1 MKGRNKMKT
10 EKQPKLKRVRTN
22 EQMAMTVSWISIVIN
37 ILLSAFKL
45 VAGIVG
51 NSSAMIADAVHTISD
66 AATTGIVMVGI
77 KLSNRA
83 SDKDHQYGHE
93 RFECVAAII
102 LSVVLFLVGVG
113 IGNQGLQKVLN
124 VDAETIAIPGMVALI
139 AAIAS
144 IFIKEAMYWYT
155 RIVAKKINSTALMA
169 DAWHHRS
176 DGLSSIG
183 SFIGIGGAMLGF
195 PILDPLA
202 AIVICIFILKVSY
215 DIFREAISKMTDKA
229 CDETTVEEIAKT
241 ALAQENVLGIDKLQT
256 RIFGDKIYIDIEIQ
270 ADGNLTLYEAHAIA
284 EQVHDAIEAQIPNV
298 KHCMVHVN
306 PN

>member
-1 MKGRNKMKT
+1 MKMR
-10 EKQPKLKRVRTN
+10 KQPKLKRVRTN
-22 EQMAMTVSWISIVIN
+22 EQLAMTVSWISIVIN

-45 VAGIVG
+45 AAGIVG

-93 RFECVAAII
+93 RIECVAAII
-102 LSVVLFLVGVG
+102 LAVVLFLVGIG
-113 IGNQGLQKVLN
+113 IGNQGLQKVLHFG
-124 VDAETIAIPGMVALI
+124 AEPIAIPGMVALI

-155 RIVAKKINSTALMA
+155 RIAAKKINSTALMA

-202 AIVICIFILKVSY
+202 AIIICIFILKVAY
-215 DIFREAISKMTDKA
+215 DIFTEAIGKMTDKA
-229 CDETTVEEIAKT
+229 CDEKTTLTIRSIAF
-241 ALAQENVLGIDKLQT
+241 AQDGVIDVDKLKT
-256 RIFGDKIYIDIEIQ
+256 RVFGDKIYIDIEIRV
-270 ADGNLTLYEAHAIA
+270 DGNLLLNEAHAIA
-284 EQVHDAIEAQIPNV
+284 EQVHDAIEKHIPNV

-306 PN
+306 PS

>member
-1 MKGRNKMKT
+1 MKMQMK
-10 EKQPKLKRVRTN
+10 KQPKLKRVRTN
-22 EQMAMTVSWISIVIN
+22 EQLAMTVSWISIVIN

-45 VAGIVG
+45 AAGIVG

-93 RFECVAAII
+93 RIECVAAII
-102 LSVVLFLVGVG
+102 LAVVLFLVGIG
-113 IGNQGLQKVLN
+113 IGNQGLQKVLH
-124 VDAETIAIPGMVALI
+124 VDTETIAIPGMIALI

-155 RIVAKKINSTALMA
+155 RIAAKKIKSTALMA

-202 AIVICIFILKVSY
+202 AIIICIFILKVSY
-215 DIFREAISKMTDKA
+215 DIFTEAIGKMTDKA
-229 CDETTVEEIAKT
+229 CDEKTTLTIRSIAF
-241 ALAQENVLGIDKLQT
+241 AQDGVIDVDKLKT
-256 RIFGDKIYIDIEIQ
+256 RVFGDKIYIDIEIKV
-270 ADGNLTLYEAHAIA
+270 DGNLLLNEAHAIA
-284 EQVHDAIEAQIPNV
+284 EQVHDTIEKHVPNV

-306 PN
+306 PS

>member
-1 MKGRNKMKT
+1 MKLK
-10 EKQPKLKRVRTN
+10 KQPKLKRVRTN

-37 ILLSAFKL
+37 IFLSAFKL
-45 VAGIVG
+45 IAGIVG

-66 AATTGIVMVGI
+66 AATTGIVMIGI

-93 RFECVAAII
+93 RFECVAAIL
-102 LSVVLFLVGVG
+102 LSIVLFLVGIG
-113 IGNQGLQKVLN
+113 IGNQGLQKVLH
-124 VDAETIAIPGMVALI
+124 VDTETIAVPGMIALF

-144 IFIKEAMYWYT
+144 ILVKEAMYWYT
-155 RIVAKKINSTALMA
+155 WIVAKKIKSTALMA

-183 SFIGIGGAMLGF
+183 SLIGIGGAMLGL

-202 AIVICIFILKVSY
+202 ALVICFFILKVSY
-215 DIFREAISKMTDKA
+215 DIFTEAIGKMTDKA
-229 CDETTVEEIAKT
+229 TDEKTTLTIRTIAFS
-241 ALAQENVLGIDKLQT
+241 QDGVIDVDKLKT
-256 RIFGDKIYIDIEIQ
+256 RVFGDKIYIDVEIRV
-270 ADGNLTLYEAHAIA
+270 DGSLTLNEAHEIS
-284 EQVHDAIEAQIPNV
+284 ERVHDAIEKHVPNV

-306 PN
+306 PS

>member
-1 MKGRNKMKT
+1 MKLK
-10 EKQPKLKRVRTN
+10 KQAKLKRVRTN

-37 ILLSAFKL
+37 IFLAAFKL
-45 VAGIVG
+45 IAGIVG

-66 AATTGIVMVGI
+66 AATTGIVMIGI

-93 RFECVAAII
+93 RFECVAAILLAI
-102 LSVVLFLVGVG
+102 VLFLVGIG
-113 IGNQGLQKVLN
+113 IGNQGLQKVLH
-124 VDAETIAIPGMVALI
+124 VDTETIAVPGMIALL

-144 IFIKEAMYWYT
+144 ILVKEAMYWYT
-155 RIVAKKINSTALMA
+155 WIVARKIKSTALMA

-183 SFIGIGGAMLGF
+183 SLIGIGGAMLGF

-202 AIVICIFILKVSY
+202 ALVICFFILKVSY
-215 DIFREAISKMTDKA
+215 DIFTEAIGKMTDKA
-229 CDETTVEEIAKT
+229 ADEKTTLTIRTIAFS
-241 ALAQENVLGIDKLQT
+241 QEGVIDVDKLKT
-256 RIFGDKIYIDIEIQ
+256 RVFGDKIYIDVEIRV
-270 ADGNLTLYEAHAIA
+270 DGSLTLNEAHEIS
-284 EQVHDAIEAQIPNV
+284 ERVHDAIEKHVPNV